1 MTACAAALAVI
12 EAFAQEKL
20 LARSQDMGALLV
32 RGLKD
37 IAAKVP
43 AIGDVRGLGAMV
55 AIELFE
61 NGDLSRPDAAL
72 TKQVVAEAARRAG
85 MSAHDLRSV
94 NSIPPRMLIKA
105 GSALIVPR
113 LELHAQD
120 VPQQLANNARLEFT
134 PEYSLVTKRKAIRV
148 QRGDTLSSLA
158 KRHNVSAH
166 QLTSWNKLP
175 ANAGLRIGQT
185 LSIYTEVQQAIR
197 SQASGKRTT
206 ANNKKAAPAK
216 RVAQAAPQKRGGTP
230 AKRKR

>member
-1 MTACAAALAVI
+1 MRLADVMAQTGAS
-12 EAFAQEKL
+12 EAQ
-20 LARSQDMGALLV
+20 
-32 RGLKD
+32 
-37 IAAKVP
+37 
-43 AIGDVRGLGAMV
+43 
-55 AIELFE
+55 
-61 NGDLSRPDAAL
+61 
-72 TKQVVAEAARRAG
+72 
-85 MSAHDLRSV
+85 LREV
-94 NSIPPRMLIKA
+94 NDIPPRMMIKA

-113 LELHAQD
+113 LEPHTQD
-120 VPQQLANNARLEFT
+120 VSQQLANNARLEFT

-148 QRGDTLSSLA
+148 QRGDTLASLA